1 MKSLALLI
9 ALPLLASCGFRALAA
24 VDYDS
29 LEDCVTECVDA
40 AWGDVKDINVSGGYS
55 AGGSTKAKGMEWSYK
70 LPLSEAEMADRV
82 SDLRDLLLTKL
93 EEAGAN
99 IHGRGSTG
107 NPDDLIGFDLD
118 YTSAGEE
125 GMVWARRVSHGAE
138 YNSIF
143 IVFHGVNTN

>member
-1 MKSLALLI
+1 MKSLALLL
-9 ALPLLASCGFRALAA
+9 ALSLLAGCGFRALA
-24 VDYDS
+24 YS
-29 LEDCVTECVDA
+29 EYETLQDCVIECVDA
-40 AWGDVKDINVSGGYS
+40 TWGDVKDINVSGGC
-55 AGGSTKAKGMEWSYK
+55 AGGGSNRAKAREWSYK

-99 IHGRGSTG
+99 IHGRGATG
-107 NPDDLIGFDLD
+107 NPDDLVGFDLD
-118 YTSAGEE
+118 YSSAGEE
-125 GMVWARRVSHGAE
+125 GMIWARRVSHGDE